1 MHFLGFSGMPRRIP
15 DYPDFFFKWNYVC
28 SLGSIIS
35 FFSTLYFFY
44 VVFDLIVSKE
54 RSSINCWYNFIL
66 LSINFVYLFLLGSAT
81 KIYVSNINFLNF
93 NPLLKITSVVTFYW
107 LLLQM

>member
-35 FFSTLYFFY
+35 FFFYFIF
-44 VVFDLIVSKE
+44 FLCCFWF
-54 RSSINCWYNFIL
+54 NC
-66 LSINFVYLFLLGSAT
+66 
-81 KIYVSNINFLNF
+81 
-93 NPLLKITSVVTFYW
+93 
-107 LLLQM
+107 